1 MRLLWAALFLLQS
14 PTAPGAPGAPGAPEL
29 VGRPELRAGLDT
41 LYGGGFPAAA
51 AHFAALAAEDTT
63 DPAPVIF
70 EAGAYIWWA
79 AALENDGY
87 EAGRIDSLLDL
98 AMARARRQAAVPARD
113 FWVGTALGYR
123 ARQRELRGHP
133 WAAVKDA
140 RAMHDAYRRVLAAD
154 SACTDCYLGLG
165 VYQYGLARASA
176 LARFVARLIGLGT
189 GDVATAMRYLR
200 RVAHDG
206 DLAQVEGTW
215 VLAAALVREAARDP
229 GGKPVLEREARGYV
243 ERLAARY
250 PGNSVFQRFLTEVP
264 AAAPSP

>member
-1 MRLLWAALFLLQS
+1 MRLLGAALLLLQS
-14 PTAPGAPGAPGAPEL
+14 PVASEG

-51 AHFAALAAEDTT
+51 AYFATLAAEHTT
-63 DPAPVIF
+63 DPAPIVF

-79 AALENDGY
+79 TALENDVY

-98 AMARARRQAAVPARD
+98 AIARARRQAAGRRRD

-123 ARQRELRGHP
+123 ARQRELHGHS

-140 RAMHDAYRRVLAAD
+140 KTMRDAYRRVLAAD
-154 SACTDCYLGLG
+154 SACSDCYLGLG

-176 LARFVARLIGLGT
+176 IARFVARLVGLGK
-189 GDVATAMRYLR
+189 GDVATAIRYLR
-200 RVAHDG
+200 HVAHDG

-229 GGKPVLEREARGYV
+229 AGKPVLEREARGYV
-243 ERLAARY
+243 ERLAERF
-250 PGNSVFQRFLTEVP
+250 PGNPVFQRFLREVPPPPPPP
-264 AAAPSP
+264 AAAP

>member
-14 PTAPGAPGAPGAPEL
+14 PAAPGAPGAPGAPEL

-41 LYGGGFPAAA
+41 LYGGDFPGAAA
-51 AHFAALAAEDTT
+51 SFAALAAEDTT

-98 AMARARRQAAVPARD
+98 AMARARRQAAGPARD

-123 ARQRELRGHP
+123 ARQRELRGHS

-206 DLAQVEGTW
+206 DFAQVEGTW

-250 PGNSVFQRFLTEVP
+250 PGNPVFHRFLTEV
-264 AAAPSP
+264 APSP

>member
-1 MRLLWAALFLLQS
+1 
-14 PTAPGAPGAPGAPEL
+14 
-29 VGRPELRAGLDT
+29 
-41 LYGGGFPAAA
+41 
-51 AHFAALAAEDTT
+51 
-63 DPAPVIF
+63 
-70 EAGAYIWWA
+70 
-79 AALENDGY
+79 
-87 EAGRIDSLLDL
+87 
-98 AMARARRQAAVPARD
+98 MARARRQAAVPARD

-243 ERLAARY
+243 DRLAARY
-250 PGNSVFQRFLTEVP
+250 PGNPVVQRFLTEVP
-264 AAAPSP
+264 ARGPTARDSPTRRPVRPALPCCMRSPRARSSARSASCSATGCSS

>member
-14 PTAPGAPGAPGAPEL
+14 PTGPGAPEL

-264 AAAPSP
+264 APAPSP

>member
-14 PTAPGAPGAPGAPEL
+14 PTAPGAPEL

-123 ARQRELRGHP
+123 ARQRELRGQS

-140 RAMHDAYRRVLAAD
+140 RAMRDAYRRVLAAD

-243 ERLAARY
+243 DRLAARY
-250 PGNSVFQRFLTEVP
+250 PGNPVFQRFLTEVP
-264 AAAPSP
+264 APAPSP